1 MILQNIIL
9 LISGYKRV
17 HQKDFHAGIKHVG
30 QHSRFQIHLCQHHRM
45 SDAGLLSNVISIR
58 LLLCIFSNSRHIRTR
73 DRCLCELGI
82 VMLET
87 IPPPDC

>member
-58 LLLCIFSNSRHIRTR
+58 LLLCIFSDSRQKRSE
-73 DRCLCELGI
+73 DRYPCWIGST
-82 VMLET
+82 MT
-87 IPPPDC
+87 